1 MNVAILAPEPPPS
14 GGILP
19 HAAPAYLCSPDMLLR
34 ASRFGPIPVAVA
46 GANAPHVLQSVG
58 WATAFGLVDPIL
70 VGEEAAIIASR
81 PDELAHARIVPAMD
95 EGEAATRA
103 VALVRSGEA
112 GLLMKGHLHTDTLLR
127 AVLAPET
134 GLRTGNRLSHVFAMR
149 WAGSSR
155 PLLITDAALNVAPD
169 AKTLTAIVRNAI
181 LVAQALEISHP
192 RIAMLSATEEANPS
206 MPSSIAATNFTNAFR
221 EEAEAQDA
229 FISGPLAL
237 DVALSAS
244 AAEIKGLKADPVAGR
259 ADILVVPNIE
269 TGNALFKLLVHIAN
283 ATAAGVV
290 LGAAV
295 PIVLTSRA
303 DPAEARLSSI
313 ALARIIAARRI

>member
-1 MNVAILAPEPPPS
+1 MNYATPTSEQKSSV
-14 GGILP
+14 GGGT
-19 HAAPAYLCSPDMLLR
+19 APAYLCPPDLLLR
-34 ASRFGPIPVAVA
+34 ARGFGPVPVAVA
-46 GANAPHVLQSVG
+46 SAGAAQVLQSVS
-58 WATAFGLVDPIL
+58 WAAAFGLVEPIL
-70 VGEEAAIIASR
+70 VGDEAAIAANL
-81 PDELAHARIVPAMD
+81 PAELGGARIVPAAT
-95 EGEAATRA
+95 EEESAAKA
-103 VALVRSGEA
+103 VALVRGGEA

-149 WAGSSR
+149 WAGTTR

-169 AKTLTAIVRNAI
+169 AKTLTVIVRHAI
-181 LVAQALEISHP
+181 LAARALGIAQP
-192 RIAMLSATEEANPS
+192 RIAMLSATEEVNPS
-206 MPSSIAATNFTNAFR
+206 LPSSVAAANFVSAFR
-221 EEAEAQDA
+221 EEAEAQDS

-237 DVALSAS
+237 DVALSAT

-269 TGNALFKLLVHIAN
+269 TGNALFKLLVHVAN

-303 DPAEARLSSI
+303 DPAEARLASI
-313 ALARIIAARRI
+313 ALARLTAAQRN